1 MGLPLQTVDPEKKYI
16 RAFEERSK
24 HVEAVLLSKSAKKV
38 VVAGPG
44 TGKTFLF
51 KKVLTDKTKTL
62 TLTFVNSLVEDLS
75 LELYGLSD
83 VKTLHG
89 FSRSILKHILN
100 KEIKISPKLSKV
112 IKEDAHIIIGQT
124 IDFDKI
130 FHERDDANEFLPF
143 YEERRKYYDYYGYAD
158 IVYAVVKRFEQERK
172 TIPLFEQVVVDEF
185 QDFNRLEVSLID
197 LLAEKS
203 PVLLAGD
210 DDQAL
215 YEFKSASAIH
225 IRDRHGDEM
234 PEYEPFNLPF
244 CARCT
249 HVVVEATNDL
259 LNQAKEYGLLK
270 ERINKPFIYFDC
282 KEKDKDSIRYS
293 KINYTQKFATQ
304 IPWFIEKSIAEIAED
319 LKTNFSVL
327 IISPYKKQC
336 HTIAECLKEKG
347 LQNIEYSEKLEEL
360 DITLLDGLKLLLTNQ
375 KDNLGWRIIS
385 KFFLSEE
392 DFNSLLK
399 ETSTDPEKNIH
410 ELIPKGCLNE
420 VKIMLKVLKCVKDNK
435 PFDKSEYDAVLKR
448 IQIDPYVVSS
458 KFLQEEINSS
468 AQRFGVPAIRKIP
481 IKATTI
487 QSSKGLSADIVF
499 ITHFDDLYFIKDK
512 NKKNISDQDI
522 CNFIVALTRT
532 KKKVFLISSK
542 SETPTF
548 YKWIIKER
556 IEFIK

>member
-1 MGLPLQTVDPEKKYI
+1 MGLPVQTVDQEKKYT

-24 HVEAVLLSKSAKKV
+24 HVEAILFSKSTKKV

-51 KKVLTDKTKTL
+51 KKVLADKTKTL

-89 FSRSILKHILN
+89 FSRSILKQILN

-112 IKEDAHIIIGQT
+112 IKEDAQILIGQK

-130 FHERDDANEFLPF
+130 FHERDDTNEFLPF
-143 YEERRKYYDYYGYAD
+143 HEVRRKYYDYYGYAD
-158 IVYAVVKRFEQERK
+158 IVYATVKCFEQERK
-172 TIPLFEQVVVDEF
+172 TIPTFEQVLVDEF

-215 YEFKSASAIH
+215 YEFKSASAKH
-225 IRDRHGDEM
+225 IRDRHGDQM

-259 LNQAKEYGLLK
+259 INNAQEYGFLK
-270 ERINKPFIYFDC
+270 ERIDKPFIYFDC
-282 KEKDKDSIRYS
+282 KEKDKDSTRYS
-293 KINYTQKFATQ
+293 KIGYTQKFATQ

-336 HTIAECLKEKG
+336 HTIAESLKEKG
-347 LQNIEYSEKLEEL
+347 LQNIEYSEKLEEQ
-360 DITLLDGLKLLLTNQ
+360 DITLLDGLKLLLIDK

-385 KFFLSEE
+385 RFLLGEE
-392 DFNSLLK
+392 NFNSLLK
-399 ETSTDPEKNIH
+399 ATYPDPERNIY
-410 ELIPKGCLNE
+410 ELIPKGCLEE
-420 VKIMLKVLKCVKDNK
+420 VKNMLKVLKCVKDNN
-435 PFDKSEYDAVLKR
+435 PFDKTEYDAVLKK

-458 KFLQEEINSS
+458 KFVQKEINSS
-468 AQRFGVPAIRKIP
+468 SQRFGVPAIRKIP

-487 QSSKGLSADIVF
+487 QSSKGLSADVVF

-548 YKWIIKER
+548 YKWILKER